1 MSKSCSDANKR
12 SFLVSVLLLASC
24 APEQDPAAKKAEDD
38 RAVAQVEA
46 AQKVKPPLRPI
57 TPQPILFADLQKYDL
72 FGAGCAFAPGGS
84 MGAVLLTRPKM
95 AFLKLTDKLVRFGS
109 DPGSA
114 ELPFDTVSRYVG
126 REYAASLTRTEDT
139 AAGAKALRF
148 PGRLVVTDPF
158 DQVVYAEDG
167 LIQCQA

>member
-1 MSKSCSDANKR
+1 MLAL
-12 SFLVSVLLLASC
+12 FVLLLAAC
-24 APEQDPAAKKAEDD
+24 TPEQDPAAKKAEDD
-38 RAVAQVEA
+38 RAIAQVEA
-46 AQKVKPPLRPI
+46 AQKIKPPLRPI
-57 TPQPILFADLQKYDL
+57 TPRPILFADIQKYYL

-114 ELPFDTVSRYVG
+114 KLPFDTVSRYVG
-126 REYAASLTRTEDT
+126 REYAASLTRAE
-139 AAGAKALRF
+139 AGPNDDAMRF
-148 PGRLVVTDPF
+148 NGRLVVTDAF